1 MAQIFQLNSKGTVVL
16 HNDAYKL
23 CPELKNLTEEELLYV
38 ILAYD
43 YKSPYHNFPEEERI
57 RKAKRQ
63 IWKTKDYEFEDVEYI
78 DNAIEFYKSLQYDID
93 QEILRNYQEKIDQL
107 NARLQKTDANAE
119 IKSIISVID
128 IMEKKIADI
137 QEKLDKDNE
146 ININLKGNIKLSLLE
161 RMQRSRELYEK
172 RRNYIKDKN
181 ISVDY
186 SKTYFEDDNENF
198 S

>member
-23 CPELKNLTEEELLYV
+23 CPELKNLTEEELLFM

-43 YKSPYHNFPEEERI
+43 YKSPYHKFPEEERI

-63 IWKTKDYEFEDVEYI
+63 VWNTKDFEFKNKDYI
-78 DNAIEFYKSLQYDID
+78 DKAIEFYKSIQYDID
-93 QEILRNYQEKIDQL
+93 QEILRNYQEKIDKL
-107 NARLQKTDANAE
+107 NAKLQDTELNAE

-128 IMEKKIADI
+128 IMEKKINDI
-137 QEKLDKDNE
+137 QERIDKDNE

-172 RRNYIKDKN
+172 KRNYMKDKT

-186 SKTYFEDDNENF
+186 SKTYFEDDDQNF